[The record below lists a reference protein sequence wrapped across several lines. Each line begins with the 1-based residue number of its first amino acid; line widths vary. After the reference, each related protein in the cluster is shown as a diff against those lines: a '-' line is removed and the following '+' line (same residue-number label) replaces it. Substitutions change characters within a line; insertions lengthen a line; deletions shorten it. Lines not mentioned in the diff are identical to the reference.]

1 MRESAGTLSEKW
13 NKPVKVNQDTVAAL
27 AALHS
32 EMNFEKREAVFEKLE
47 SREYLT
53 TSFKY
58 ELFYPIQNVNRIMF
72 QKVQAFNS

>member
-1 MRESAGTLSEKW
+1 MRESAGTLSENW

-53 TSFKY
+53 TSFK
-58 ELFYPIQNVNRIMF
+58 
-72 QKVQAFNS
+72 